1 VIAAFG
7 THIITAKDANGCTYK
22 VTLTLTEME
31 EPTHLQD
38 NHADQTLPYYLQRDE
53 DGNLY
58 IIKDNHKYTLT
69 GQLSK

>member
-1 VIAAFG
+1 
-7 THIITAKDANGCTYK
+7 
-22 VTLTLTEME
+22 ME

-58 IIKDNHKYTLT
+58 IIKDNQKYTLT
-69 GQLSK
+69 GQHCK